1 MTTDTP
7 YAAGAVLPDAVLD
20 TVLADPALL
29 LRADRAALREQLS
42 SLPRA
47 DAAAEDGRAVF
58 RQAEAIFGGAPVV
71 RAEFASWLHFAA
83 VVLGRGGYAERIAAA
98 EPGMPWRTEW
108 AWWRPVGRYTAHP
121 NLSGDSGAAA
131 YVHEGREL
139 VEVSGMWCPDRW
151 FDLATGASVAA
162 PPAGTVR
169 RLRPDADA
177 GELPY
182 LFGTEDGDPALA
194 VPPTWEEPEPLDAAG
209 RYLLQEARGVA
220 VVRADAAVL
229 EGWPTG
235 GASYASAEG
244 GSPGGPDSP
253 EEDGPL
259 TADRMDDTFGPDG
272 VRRIPEEE
280 LPAALEHGPTRTFL
294 REVGLPAWW
303 AGGVSSFT
311 VAEGLHPL
319 PDDPELLVLGAFE
332 LAYGETGTVCVHR
345 ASGGI
350 LLRHTEDGAT
360 PPPFPFSRDVET
372 FTVFLESL
380 RRYMGAS
387 WDPYPDEAGAEY
399 DYESRMA
406 ELDPRALDEEAPS
419 REIWGH
425 LFATITELGVYGY

>member
-7 YAAGAVLPDAVLD
+7 YAAGTPLPDTALD

-29 LRADRAALREQLS
+29 LRADRAELREQVS
-42 SLPRA
+42 SQPHA

-83 VVLGRGGYAERIAAA
+83 VVLGRTGYAERIAAA

-108 AWWRPVGRYTAHP
+108 AWWRPVGHHTAHP
-121 NLSGDSGAAA
+121 NLSGDSGAMAR
-131 YVHEGREL
+131 VHEDRKL
-139 VEVSGMWCPDRW
+139 VGVAGMWCPDRW
-151 FDLATGASVAA
+151 FDLVTGAPVAA
-162 PPAGTVR
+162 PPAGASR
-169 RLRPDADA
+169 RLHADDA
-177 GELPY
+177 GDDLPY
-182 LFGTEDGDPALA
+182 LFGTDDEDPALA
-194 VPPTWEEPEPLDAAG
+194 VPPTWEEPEPLDAEG

-229 EGWPTG
+229 KCWPTG

-244 GSPGGPDSP
+244 GSPGDVDSP
-253 EEDGPL
+253 EEGPL
-259 TADRMDDTFGPDG
+259 TAARMDDAFGPDG

-311 VAEGLHPL
+311 AAEALRPL
-319 PDDPELLVLGAFE
+319 PDDAELLVLGVFE
-332 LAYGETGTVCVHR
+332 LAYAETGTVCVHR
-345 ASGGI
+345 TSGEI
-350 LLRHTEDGAT
+350 RLLHTEGDT
-360 PPPFPFSRDVET
+360 THPPFFFSRDAET
-372 FTVFLESL
+372 FTVFLESM

-406 ELDPRALDEEAPS
+406 ELDPQALDGEAPS